1 MKKSVILSVILLCV
15 GIASVSAQ
23 KKEWQPSPLKHWSLS
38 VGASTAGAEI
48 ELATTLGHH
57 FQLRAG
63 VSALP
68 YSLTVPYEMDFA
80 SAFEDVDERI
90 LAYAGVDPLS
100 IPNEVDITA
109 RLDMMNYKVLMNIYP
124 FKKSGLHLTAGF
136 YYGND
141 KLVTASTQMP
151 QEFMD
156 AANQVIAKEEEFK
169 EKLDLDVVFTEEYR
183 SFLEAAPEGA
193 IDLYIKTPKKLKP
206 YVGFGFGRA
215 VPKGRLGL
223 NMDFG
228 VMFHGTPE
236 IGSSNPEFAKEI
248 NRMLAEEELT
258 ETFNQL
264 NIYPVLSIRL
274 IGRIF

>member
-1 MKKSVILSVILLCV
+1 MKKSVILSVILLCA

-23 KKEWQPSPLKHWSLS
+23 KKEWTPAPLRHWSLS

-90 LAYAGVDPLS
+90 LAYAGVDPQS

-151 QEFMD
+151 KEFMD
-156 AANQVIAKEEEFK
+156 AANQVIEAEDKFK
-169 EKLDLDVVFTEEYR
+169 DELDVIFTDEYR
-183 SFLEAAPEGA
+183 SFLEVAPEGS

-236 IGSSNPEFAKEI
+236 IGSSNPELAKEI

>member
-1 MKKSVILSVILLCV
+1 MKKSVILSVILLCA

-23 KKEWQPSPLKHWSLS
+23 KKEWTPSPLRHWSLS

-80 SAFEDVDERI
+80 SAFEEVDPSI
-90 LAYAGVDPLS
+90 LNYAGVDPQS

-124 FKKSGLHLTAGF
+124 FKKAGLHLTAGF

-156 AANQVIAKEEEFK
+156 AANKVSGFDIDFA
-169 EKLDLDVVFTEEYR
+169 EEYR
-183 SFLEAAPEGA
+183 SFLEAAPGGYF
-193 IDLYIKTPKKLKP
+193 DLYIKTPKKLKP

>member
-23 KKEWQPSPLKHWSLS
+23 KKEWQPSPLRHWSLS

-80 SAFEDVDERI
+80 SAFEDVDPRFLERV
-90 LAYAGVDPLS
+90 GVDPQS

-124 FKKSGLHLTAGF
+124 FKKAGLHLTAGF

-151 QEFMD
+151 QEFLD
-156 AANQVIAKEEEFK
+156 AANKVS
-169 EKLDLDVVFTEEYR
+169 DLDFEFAETNNA
-183 SFLEAAPEGA
+183 FLEAAPDGA
-193 IDLYIKTPKKLKP
+193 FDVYVKTKKMKP
-206 YVGFGFGRA
+206 YVGVGFGRA
-215 VPKGRLGL
+215 VPKRRLGL
-223 NMDFG
+223 NLDFG
-228 VMFHGTPE
+228 FMFHGTPE
-236 IGSSNPEFAKEI
+236 IGSSNPEFAKAV
-248 NRMLAEEELT
+248 NDMLAEEELT
-258 ETFNQL
+258 EAFNQFD
-264 NIYPVLSIRL
+264 IYPVLSIRL
-274 IGRIF
+274 IGRLF